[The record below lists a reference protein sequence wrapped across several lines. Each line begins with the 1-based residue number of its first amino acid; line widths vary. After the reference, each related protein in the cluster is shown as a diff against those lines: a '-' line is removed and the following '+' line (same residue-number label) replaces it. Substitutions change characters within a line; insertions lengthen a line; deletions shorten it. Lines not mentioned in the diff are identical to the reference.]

1 MEVQRLFRFS
11 SSNLPDPSCFKQR
24 YLKPF
29 SAVISSRRMCP
40 GWLSAASMAP
50 SVITTPHYSAYTH
63 SANHALTHIGACTL
77 WAKLIVPLHGHV
89 YLHVQARAC
98 DGQLQAVN
106 CAVPATQSILG
117 LLKWDKRATWPP
129 HYTSIA
135 LLVCRRMLEHLPW
148 GWSVHHLKVLLT
160 IKNLP
165 QLIVYTTSRIVSAI
179 KAVYRC
185 LNTWIWKSLASKANR
200 SHLKPLIAWFS
211 LEKQN
216 DNFSGSIHVQ
226 YTSIRHTSVGNPI
239 RAGRVL
245 PGIARHSSLP
255 CSWSASS
262 CSISSA
268 ITWRNRHATGSQ
280 RAWFENKSLHHYEH
294 VHVHIYLQQALM
306 KSVPPDL
313 TRYWLPEDLP
323 TILTGR

>member
-1 MEVQRLFRFS
+1 MEVQRLFRFI

-29 SAVISSRRMCP
+29 SAVISSRGMCL

-50 SVITTPHYSAYTH
+50 SVKTTPHYSAYTH

-77 WAKLIVPLHGHV
+77 WAKLIVPLPGHV

-117 LLKWDKRATWPP
+117 LLKWDKRATWPL

-179 KAVYRC
+179 RAVYRC
-185 LNTWIWKSLASKANR
+185 LNTWKWNSLASKANR

-239 RAGRVL
+239 RAGGYCRVL
-245 PGIARHSSLP
+245 PATRSRAVGLLAAAASAAPSRGAIGMQQETNVHGLKISL
-255 CSWSASS
+255 C
-262 CSISSA
+262 
-268 ITWRNRHATGSQ
+268 TTT
-280 RAWFENKSLHHYEH
+280 EL